1 MSGLH
6 FGVHFPA
13 GQQRH
18 DALAAY
24 VARVDELG
32 YDSIWL
38 IENLG
43 PKGAG
48 YECLTTLGYLAASSS
63 RLRFGT
69 SVLLLPL
76 RNPVIAARA
85 AATLDHLSGGR
96 FIFGIGTGDGSTHEA
111 VGADRRTR
119 GRRCEETLALMRRLW
134 TETGVTFEGEF
145 ARVKDYT
152 LGPKPGR
159 SSHPPIWIGG
169 HSDVTLRRAARHADG
184 YIPVGDTPEECGVLF
199 DRMDA
204 YAGELGRGPLTRAVH
219 TYLGFA
225 DSPREALRIGSRTL
239 SERYGRSVSLDD
251 ARPHLLGGAD
261 ECRRVIEAFRRVGVT
276 HFVCDP
282 VCRPEDTLSHAER
295 FAREV
300 MPAYRRDGAVTP
312 PETTGAAERGRR

>member
-1 MSGLH
+1 MRSTPARAEADVSGLH

-43 PKGAG
+43 SKGAG

-134 TETGVTFEGEF
+134 TETGVTFDGEF

-169 HSDVTLRRAARHADG
+169 HSDATLRRAARHADG

-199 DRMDA
+199 DRLDA

-225 DSPREALRIGSRTL
+225 DSPCEALRIGSRTL

-282 VCRPEDTLSHAER
+282 ICRPEDTLSHAER

-300 MPAYRRDGAVTP
+300 MPAYR
-312 PETTGAAERGRR
+312 